1 MISPLGF
8 FWLFLAVAFFAM
20 AWRTYKLRQG
30 VVPKAIEEAQKGAY
44 FAGDDVTKLKPV
56 FDHMLLIESVAFVLT
71 GIAALVD
78 FLVT

>member
-30 VVPKAIEEAQKGAY
+30 VPKAIKKAKERAY
-44 FAGDDVTKLKPV
+44 FGGDDVAKLKPV

>member
-1 MISPLGF
+1 
-8 FWLFLAVAFFAM
+8 M
-20 AWRTYKLRQG
+20 AWHTHKLRQG
-30 VVPKAIEEAQKGAY
+30 VVPKAIKEAQKEAA
-44 FAGDDVTKLKPV
+44 FAGDDVAKLKPV